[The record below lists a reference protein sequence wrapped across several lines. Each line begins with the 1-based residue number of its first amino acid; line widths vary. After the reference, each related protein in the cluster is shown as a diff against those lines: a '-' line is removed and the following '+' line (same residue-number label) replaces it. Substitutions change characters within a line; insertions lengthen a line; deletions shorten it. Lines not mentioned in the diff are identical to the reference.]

1 MQHTISVIVEN
12 RAGVLT
18 RVTGLFSRRGYNI
31 ESLAV
36 GQTDIAGVSRI
47 TIVVNGDEKVI
58 EQVSKQLYKLI
69 DVIKVVDLTEEEHVE
84 RGLIL
89 IKVHVDKSTRTEI
102 IQVANIFRARI
113 IDMSPES
120 FVVEATGT
128 SSKLLALQE
137 ALRPYGIIE
146 IARTGRIALARGKGG
161 Y

>member
-12 RAGVLT
+12 RSGVLT
-18 RVTGLFSRRGYNI
+18 RVAGLFSRRGYNI

-36 GQTDIAGVSRI
+36 GETDVAGISRI
-47 TIVVNGDEKVI
+47 TIVVNGDERVI

-69 DVIKVVDLTEEEHVE
+69 DVIKVVDLTDEEYVE

-89 IKVHVDKSTRTEI
+89 IKVNVDKDTRTEI
-102 IQVANIFRARI
+102 IQIVDIFRARI
-113 IDMSPES
+113 IDMSQES
-120 FVVEATGT
+120 FIIEATG
-128 SSKLLALQE
+128 SSGKLIALKD
-137 ALRPYGIIE
+137 ALEPYRIIE